1 MKFIITKFVA
11 AQKYADYENEIRV
24 LEAKLRQEQRKNSAP
39 NVETNLSAQAA
50 QRPNISRFGS
60 FMGTTRKTSSPLPEG
75 ASAAPASREKELEE
89 QLVKEQTLRIAA
101 ETKVKEASAEIEDL
115 SAQLF
120 SEANEMVAT
129 ERKRNA
135 ELRERLQILEQQYQH
150 PHGATDPESL
160 RVENLRLKQ
169 KLQTLEQRDTDR
181 KKRLERLEA
190 ANKRIDRT
198 RAMLQPP

>member
-1 MKFIITKFVA
+1 M
-11 AQKYADYENEIRV
+11 

-39 NVETNLSAQAA
+39 NVETTLSAPQAA

-75 ASAAPASREKELEE
+75 ASQTAGNREKDLEE

-101 ETKVKEASAEIEDL
+101 EKKVKEASAEIEDL

-120 SEANEMVAT
+120 SEANEMVAS
-129 ERKRNA
+129 ERKQNA
-135 ELRERLQILEQQYQH
+135 ELRERLQTLEEQYQH
-150 PHGATDPESL
+150 PHEATDAETL
-160 RVENLRLKQ
+160 RVENVKLKQ
-169 KLQTLEQRDTDR
+169 KLQTLEQRDMDR